1 MRYHFVKKLL
11 PSCLGASTP
20 PHGGFNPV
28 WVGEVCCA
36 RSRHPPYIE
45 NCSVIPSTDNYIA
58 IPLTENCIAIP
69 STESYIVIPSTENC
83 IAVPSTESYIEIP
96 SIELSDQHQRTNE
109 ILVWRYNIPF
119 FLYRSAL

>member
-1 MRYHFVKKLL
+1 MRYHFFNFLL
-11 PSCLGASTP
+11 PSCLGASTL

-69 STESYIVIPSTENC
+69 STYRKLHCDSFYNTFAPTPKDARNMC
-83 IAVPSTESYIEIP
+83 
-96 SIELSDQHQRTNE
+96 LG
-109 ILVWRYNIPF
+109 YNIKF
-119 FLYRSAL
+119 FLQRIAL